1 MSVGR
6 DDHAMTVREAF
17 RAVVADRSWFKKT
30 AIGVGI
36 MMIPYVGTFWFTGY
50 GLAWVRAAAWDPEAQ
65 LPEWQPV
72 GPRLRTGLIAFVVS
86 LIYSLPLSA
95 LMIGGIFLLIARG
108 AFGLAEMASVWD
120 FVVPLI
126 AFTVGMTL
134 VSVVYGV
141 AIWPVFAQ
149 VALYD
154 SIEAGFDLRRI
165 FGRVR
170 EHAMAYRSVFWRALA
185 VGLFSSFIVLTGML
199 VVVGG
204 MVFGAALL
212 LPDEMAGLVW
222 MLVMPA
228 QMVSS
233 VLTGFVSVLAALV
246 SYRLW
251 AGYTR
256 TAYGLDSPASV
267 PDAAV

>member
-1 MSVGR
+1 
-6 DDHAMTVREAF
+6 MTVREAF

-154 SIEAGFDLRRI
+154 SIEAGFDLRR
-165 FGRVR
+165 
-170 EHAMAYRSVFWRALA
+170 
-185 VGLFSSFIVLTGML
+185 
-199 VVVGG
+199 
-204 MVFGAALL
+204 
-212 LPDEMAGLVW
+212 
-222 MLVMPA
+222 
-228 QMVSS
+228 
-233 VLTGFVSVLAALV
+233 
-246 SYRLW
+246 
-251 AGYTR
+251 
-256 TAYGLDSPASV
+256 
-267 PDAAV
+267 

>member
-1 MSVGR
+1 
-6 DDHAMTVREAF
+6 
-17 RAVVADRSWFKKT
+17 
-30 AIGVGI
+30 
-36 MMIPYVGTFWFTGY
+36 
-50 GLAWVRAAAWDPEAQ
+50 
-65 LPEWQPV
+65 
-72 GPRLRTGLIAFVVS
+72 
-86 LIYSLPLSA
+86 
-95 LMIGGIFLLIARG
+95 
-108 AFGLAEMASVWD
+108 
-120 FVVPLI
+120 
-126 AFTVGMTL
+126 
-134 VSVVYGV
+134 
-141 AIWPVFAQ
+141 
-149 VALYD
+149 
-154 SIEAGFDLRRI
+154 
-165 FGRVR
+165 